1 MMARLLAAVVVIA
14 ACDDNAGPGI
24 PPAPSSPPPRGHSTT
39 ILVQDNS
46 FRPTPDTM
54 PAGTV
59 TFSWSMG
66 ATLHNVTWTSG
77 PGTLPLNSGDHSAP
91 NAYQATLQRGIYT
104 YICTIHSASMSGIIV
119 VQ

>member
-1 MMARLLAAVVVIA
+1 MARLLTAVVVIA
-14 ACDDNAGPGI
+14 ACDNAGPGI
-24 PPAPSSPPPRGHSTT
+24 PPAPSSPPPPGHSTT

-91 NAYQATLQRGIYT
+91 NTYQATLQQGMYT
-104 YICTIHSASMSGIIV
+104 YHCTIHSAMSGIIV

>member
-1 MMARLLAAVVVIA
+1 MVVGRLFAAVVVVA

-24 PPAPSSPPPRGHSTT
+24 PPSPSSPPRGHSTT
-39 ILVQDNS
+39 ILVQDNA

-54 PAGTV
+54 PAGMV
-59 TFSWSMG
+59 TFSWSIG

-77 PGTLPLNSGDHSAP
+77 PGTLPSNSGDHSAP
-91 NAYQATLQRGIYT
+91 NTYQATLQKGIYT